1 MKQAIVGDIGG
12 THARFA
18 LAACSGDGGLTLS
31 HTAKLKT
38 ADHTT
43 LEAAYREY
51 AASLPVAAP
60 RRAVI
65 AVATAVGQ
73 DEIRFTNNPWT
84 FRRTQIAQNLG
95 LERVDILNDFGAIAR
110 SIPYVGSEH
119 LVAVRDTGQPLPEKG
134 VISVVG
140 PGTGLGVAMLV
151 RQGDRDTVIETE
163 GGHIGFAPFDR
174 VEQEIARRLLGRF
187 LRVSV
192 ERLVSGPGFLMVYEG
207 LAAIEGHAIVPVDDR
222 TLWTKAIDGS
232 DTFARAALERFCAM
246 LGSALG
252 DYALAQGAQGVV
264 IAGGL
269 VPRFID
275 VLKASPFLSR
285 FQAKGRFET
294 MMQTIPIFVCTHPE
308 PGLLGAATSLLEGHD
323 HA

>member
-18 LAACSGDGGLTLS
+18 RATCDAGGALTL
-31 HTAKLKT
+31 HHVAKLKT

-51 AASLPVAAP
+51 VGTLPEAAP
-60 RRAVI
+60 GQAVI

-84 FRRTQIAQNLG
+84 FRRSQIAQNLG
-95 LERVDILNDFGAIAR
+95 LARVDILNDFGAIAR
-110 SIPYVGSEH
+110 SIPYVGAEH
-119 LVAVRDTGQPLPEKG
+119 LVPVRDGGPALPAQG

-151 RQGDRDTVIETE
+151 RQPDRDIVIETE
-163 GGHIGFAPFDR
+163 GGHVGFAPFDR
-174 VEQEIARRLLGRF
+174 VEQEIARRLIGRF

-192 ERLVSGPGFLMVYEG
+192 ERLISGPGLLMVYEG

-222 TLWTKAIDGS
+222 TLWSKAIDGS
-232 DTFARAALERFCAM
+232 DPFARTALERFSAM

-252 DYALAQGAQGVV
+252 DYALAHGAQAVV

-269 VPRFID
+269 VPRFTD
-275 VLKASPFLSR
+275 VLKSSSFLSR

-294 MMQTIPIFVCTHPE
+294 MMQTIPIFVCTHPD
-308 PGLLGAATSLLEGHD
+308 PGLLGAATCLLEGLD